1 MVNMALFYPNILRI
15 ITIHE
20 PGIVSQRLK
29 SSPFLMGGRK
39 PLRPY
44 CVGIFPKKPGKNWP
58 KIYKVGTSN
67 QSVPVAWPLN
77 KWTTQAGWWFGTC
90 CIFPFSWE
98 CHHPNWRTPSFFRG
112 VGTPTRNIPYT
123 YIPLRTIK
131 SPLNT
136 MKIPFKIHISG

>member
-44 CVGIFPKKPGKNWP
+44 CVGIFPKKPGKN
-58 KIYKVGTSN
+58 
-67 QSVPVAWPLN
+67 
-77 KWTTQAGWWFGTC
+77 
-90 CIFPFSWE
+90 
-98 CHHPNWRTPSFFRG
+98 
-112 VGTPTRNIPYT
+112 
-123 YIPLRTIK
+123 
-131 SPLNT
+131 
-136 MKIPFKIHISG
+136 